1 MKINCESCGKPI
13 TSQVNS
19 RFEQFEPGRVVCPHC
34 GHKQKRYISEADLLI
49 YFCFSAV
56 LYSIVLVFIFFLLNW
71 KMQVW
76 ILILA
81 VGLFVAT
88 YFAMKYGSAM
98 LYEKAYFKADIKN
111 KVIQEDVNT
120 VRKRLKTQFILFM
133 LVAFMFGTQPEFIPF
148 FFILITAFLM
158 LTVIKVRLAIR
169 NERAQK

>member
-49 YFCFSAV
+49 Y
-56 LYSIVLVFIFFLLNW
+56 LIVLVFIFFLLNW

>member
-1 MKINCESCGKPI
+1 MKAVENQLHLRLIPALNNSNPAVSSARIAVINKS
-13 TSQVNS
+13 VM
-19 RFEQFEPGRVVCPHC
+19 
-34 GHKQKRYISEADLLI
+34 
-49 YFCFSAV
+49 
-56 LYSIVLVFIFFLLNW
+56 YSIVLVFIFFLLNW

>member
-98 LYEKAYFKADIKN
+98 LYEKAYFKADIKIKSFRRTSTPCAN
-111 KVIQEDVNT
+111 AS
-120 VRKRLKTQFILFM
+120 KRNSFCLCWWRSCSVLS
-133 LVAFMFGTQPEFIPF
+133 
-148 FFILITAFLM
+148 
-158 LTVIKVRLAIR
+158 R
-169 NERAQK
+169 NSSPSYSS